1 MTGDWTVL
9 VTREGMG
16 EAQGDLPIR
25 LFQTY
30 CRLLLENGTL
40 PGVIAFYTNGVRL
53 CVEGSPVLE
62 VLGELEK
69 RGVHLVL
76 CKTCLDAF
84 GLLEKVRVGVVGGMG
99 DILAGQI
106 KASKVVSL

>member
-1 MTGDWTVL
+1 MTGNWTVL

-16 EAQGDLPIR
+16 EAEGDLPVR

-53 CVEGSPVLE
+53 CVEGSPALGVLE
-62 VLGELEK
+62 ELEK

-76 CKTCLDAF
+76 CKTCLDSF
-84 GLLEKVRVGVVGGMG
+84 GLLDKVRVGVVGGMG
-99 DILAGQI
+99 DILAAQL
-106 KASKVVSL
+106 KAEKVVAL

>member
-16 EAQGDLPIR
+16 EAPGDLPIR

-30 CRLLLENGTL
+30 CRLLLENGTV

-53 CVEGSPVLE
+53 CVEGSPALG

-69 RGVHLVL
+69 RGVHLIL
-76 CKTCLDAF
+76 CRTCLDAF
-84 GLLEKVRVGVVGGMG
+84 GLLDKVRVGVVGGMG
-99 DILAGQI
+99 DILAAQAIAG
-106 KASKVVSL
+106 KVVAL